1 MRHAVFLEYE
11 VIKEST
17 IPREIQL
24 EEKWI
29 YVPTPIVAKP
39 FFLVSATVTPIVQSN
54 VVVEHVVD
62 SLVTMSATPIV
73 GSLMTEIDKEEEPIA
88 NHEEEQQQP
97 PI

>member
-1 MRHAVFLEYE
+1 

-17 IPREIQL
+17 VPREIQL
-24 EEKWI
+24 KEKWI

-62 SLVTMSATPIV
+62 SLVTMGATPIV
-73 GSLMTEIDKEEEPIA
+73 GSSMTEIDEEEEPIA
-88 NHEEEQQQP
+88 NHEEEQ
-97 PI
+97 